1 MLRFVTFWLNWISIE
16 ADVILTNRQ
25 WRETCE
31 GPQWGWLVWF
41 RKMSEQWGE
50 TLAANLPANDPA
62 PRITSAQLG
71 TLKIQTKRLFDRIY
85 FRFHDVVTQMCSLWW
100 ITRWLNSVEK
110 SGNTCSIKKRP
121 QCRSVLFFPWNK
133 ISSSDL
139 TDAIAATL
147 TAWAAAIV
155 VVVVVFLQPLLS
167 LKWSQKSQPAS
178 TLSRYILVET
188 EQGFCQRTPKN
199 APTNHAAA
207 C

>member
-62 PRITSAQLG
+62 PPVTSARLG
-71 TLKIQTKRLFDRIY
+71 TLKIQTKRLVERIY
-85 FRFHDVVTQMCSLWW
+85 FQFRDVVMQILVVWACGGSHADWTLWRRVE
-100 ITRWLNSVEK
+100 ISVPSRK
-110 SGNTCSIKKRP
+110 
-121 QCRSVLFFPWNK
+121 CRSALFFPWNK
-133 ISSSDL
+133 VYSSDL

-147 TAWAAAIV
+147 TARGAAIV
-155 VVVVVFLQPLLS
+155 VVFFQSLLS
-167 LKWSQKSQPAS
+167 LKWSHESQPAS
-178 TLSRYILVET
+178 TSSRYSLVET
-188 EQGFCQRTPKN
+188 ERGFCLRTPKS
-199 APTNHAAA
+199 AQRNHAAA